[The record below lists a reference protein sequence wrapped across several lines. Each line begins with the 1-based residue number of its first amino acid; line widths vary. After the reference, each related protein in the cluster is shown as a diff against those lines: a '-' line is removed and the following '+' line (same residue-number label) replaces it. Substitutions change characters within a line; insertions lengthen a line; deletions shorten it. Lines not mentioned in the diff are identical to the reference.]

1 MEEDAVEDRS
11 FRSDLEDDARSEG
24 APTRAPLRP
33 RIGSGPEDGDAPSAG
48 AAPRAPLR
56 PRSAAATPDFRPA
69 GRQAENTEIVDHSQ
83 TLDKPKQTRVK
94 LASMNASSSP
104 DIEVTEELEHG
115 TPVLSIGRA
124 ESNTLALKDQRVS
137 YKHFLI
143 RARMRLAED
152 KENEQSSTALE
163 LVDLST
169 NGTWVNNYRVGKGKI
184 VPISTG
190 DEIQILPVTKVGRA
204 QMIGYTIQ
212 TNLGQHTQ
220 NPHNQSGVLERPKW
234 VPCDPEARVIGGSP
248 QFKKS
253 GLLDLGVVKTMAKDD
268 SQTFASELELEVT
281 CGICA
286 DILHKSVALIPC
298 LHNFCTA
305 CYLEWRH
312 RSNDC
317 PNCRAQVVTILRNH
331 AIDGVVNTF
340 TKAHPSRKRDPAE
353 LEELD
358 RKEEDPLNRLLLN
371 RLLSRRVTEV
381 TRERRRE
388 PQHAINAPAENP
400 RSNFCTVQ

>member
-1 MEEDAVEDRS
+1 VSSLTPRP
-11 FRSDLEDDARSEG
+11 EG
-24 APTRAPLRP
+24 RL
-33 RIGSGPEDGDAPSAG
+33 
-48 AAPRAPLR
+48 
-56 PRSAAATPDFRPA
+56 
-69 GRQAENTEIVDHSQ
+69 AENTEIVDQSPS
-83 TLDKPKQTRVK
+83 LEKPKQTRVK

-104 DIEVTEELEHG
+104 DVEVVEELEHG

-124 ESNTLALKDQRVS
+124 ESNTLALKVQRVS

-152 KENEQSSTALE
+152 KENEQSCTALE

-184 VPISTG
+184 VPISAG

-204 QMIGYTIQ
+204 QMIGYTLQ
-212 TNLGQHTQ
+212 TNIGQGLQ

-234 VPCDPEARVIGGSP
+234 VSCDAEAKVIGGSP

-358 RKEEDPLNRLLLN
+358 RKEDDPLNRLLLQ

-388 PQHAINAPAENP
+388 AHHAHNAPADNP
-400 RSNFCTVQ
+400 RSHFCTVQ

>member
-1 MEEDAVEDRS
+1 MEEDAVEELSGLSVRS
-11 FRSDLEDDARSEG
+11 GAGEDSLDN
-24 APTRAPLRP
+24 RA
-33 RIGSGPEDGDAPSAG
+33 
-48 AAPRAPLR
+48 LR
-56 PRSAAATPDFRPA
+56 PRSVSSVTPLSSVTPRPE
-69 GRQAENTEIVDHSQ
+69 GRQVENTELVDQSDS
-83 TLDKPKQTRVK
+83 LEKPKQTRVK

-184 VPISTG
+184 VPISSG

-204 QMIGYTIQ
+204 QMIGYTLQ
-212 TNLGQHTQ
+212 TNLGQMQAQ

-234 VPCDPEARVIGGSP
+234 VSCDAEARVIGGSP

-253 GLLDLGVVKTMAKDD
+253 GLLDLGGVVKTMAKDD
-268 SQTFASELELEVT
+268 SHAFADDLELEVT

-371 RLLSRRVTEV
+371 RLLSRRMTEV
-381 TRERRRE
+381 PRERRRDQQ
-388 PQHAINAPAENP
+388 QHGQIAETP
-400 RSNFCTVQ
+400 RSSYCTVQ

>member
-1 MEEDAVEDRS
+1 MEEDAVDGSRVLRPLDESAVEDR
-11 FRSDLEDDARSEG
+11 A
-24 APTRAPLRP
+24 
-33 RIGSGPEDGDAPSAG
+33 
-48 AAPRAPLR
+48 LR
-56 PRSAAATPDFRPA
+56 PRSAVTPSDTN
-69 GRQAENTEIVDHSQ
+69 GRENARQGENARQSENTEIVDQSES
-83 TLDKPKQTRVK
+83 LEKPKQTRVK

-104 DIEVTEELEHG
+104 DVEVTEELEHG

-152 KENEQSSTALE
+152 KENEQSCTALE

-204 QMIGYTIQ
+204 QMIGYTLQ
-212 TNLGQHTQ
+212 TNIGQQIVAETP

-234 VPCDPEARVIGGSP
+234 VSCDAEARVIGGSP

-253 GLLDLGVVKTMAKDD
+253 GLLDLGDVKSRAKDD

-381 TRERRRE
+381 TRDRRRD
-388 PQHAINAPAENP
+388 QQNNAHNGPAETP
-400 RSNFCTVQ
+400 RSSYCTVQ

>member
-1 MEEDAVEDRS
+1 
-11 FRSDLEDDARSEG
+11 
-24 APTRAPLRP
+24 
-33 RIGSGPEDGDAPSAG
+33 
-48 AAPRAPLR
+48 
-56 PRSAAATPDFRPA
+56 
-69 GRQAENTEIVDHSQ
+69 
-83 TLDKPKQTRVK
+83 
-94 LASMNASSSP
+94 MNASSSP
-104 DIEVTEELEHG
+104 DVEVTEELEHG

-143 RARMRLAED
+143 RAQMRLAED
-152 KENEQSSTALE
+152 KENEPSCTALE

-184 VPISTG
+184 VPISAG

-204 QMIGYTIQ
+204 QMIGYTLQ
-212 TNLGQHTQ
+212 TNIGQHAQNAHNAQ

-234 VPCDPEARVIGGSP
+234 VSCDAEARVIGGSP

-381 TRERRRE
+381 SRERRRE
-388 PQHAINAPAENP
+388 LHSQNQNAPGPPSTP
-400 RSNFCTVQ
+400 RSSYCTVQ